1 MERYQ
6 YKCIT
11 SSELPIALLSL
22 MILMSTHT
30 LFWCWL
36 QNPDLL
42 QGTSEA
48 QQAASLLLPKDEARL
63 MRRKLQGSAAGT
75 DSLLASG
82 VPWAEHVQSLTC
94 FDKAQTQAGDSHT
107 QAQAGDSCTQAQAGD
122 SCTQARAGD
131 SCNQTQLGD
140 SCTQAGEQVQLPKAD
155 AQTDPAVKTG
165 EQLSEDNAQTD
176 AVHDRT
182 GDGTSVGLAE
192 SGSTSPEASLRPLQR
207 RVVAKKRRRLTLL
220 FTSNPISVQE
230 DKSESTI
237 ASTDNVEMAIIEPQ
251 TSNQTDTDDA
261 GKRSRKEK
269 KLARRESRP
278 VKISWQPNKIT
289 FAFG

>member
-1 MERYQ
+1 
-6 YKCIT
+6 
-11 SSELPIALLSL
+11 
-22 MILMSTHT
+22 MILMSTYT
-30 LFWCWL
+30 LFWCWI

-48 QQAASLLLPKDEARL
+48 QQAAALLLPKDEARL
-63 MRRKLQGSAAGT
+63 MRRDLPGSAAGS

-82 VPWAEHVQSLTC
+82 MPWAEHVQSLTR
-94 FDKAQTQAGDSHT
+94 FDKAQTQA
-107 QAQAGDSCTQAQAGD
+107 
-122 SCTQARAGD
+122 
-131 SCNQTQLGD
+131 GD

-155 AQTDPAVKTG
+155 AQTDAAVNTG
-165 EQLSEDNAQTD
+165 EQLSEDNTQTD
-176 AVHDRT
+176 AVCKRAE
-182 GDGTSVGLAE
+182 DGKSVGLVE

-230 DKSESTI
+230 DKSESTL
-237 ASTDNVEMAIIEPQ
+237 AGTDNIEMAIIEPQ
-251 TSNQTDTDDA
+251 MSNQTDTDDA

>member
-1 MERYQ
+1 MML
-6 YKCIT
+6 T
-11 SSELPIALLSL
+11 
-22 MILMSTHT
+22 STHK
-30 LFWCWL
+30 LFWCSI

-63 MRRKLQGSAAGT
+63 MRRDLPGSAAGS
-75 DSLLASG
+75 DSLFARAM
-82 VPWAEHVQSLTC
+82 PWAEHVQSLTR
-94 FDKAQTQAGDSHT
+94 FDKAQTQAGDSCT
-107 QAQAGDSCTQAQAGD
+107 QTWAGDSCTQTWAGD
-122 SCTQARAGD
+122 SCTQTQARDG
-131 SCNQTQLGD
+131 CTQTQAGD

-155 AQTDPAVKTG
+155 AQTDAAVNSG
-165 EQLSEDNAQTD
+165 EQLSEDNAQTE
-176 AVHDRT
+176 AVLDRT

-192 SGSTSPEASLRPLQR
+192 SGSTLPEASLRPLQR
-207 RVVAKKRRRLTLL
+207 RVVAKKRKRITLL
-220 FTSNPISVQE
+220 FTSNPIAVHE
-230 DKSESTI
+230 DKSESTLTG
-237 ASTDNVEMAIIEPQ
+237 TDNVEMAIIEPQ
-251 TSNQTDTDDA
+251 MSNQTDTDDA